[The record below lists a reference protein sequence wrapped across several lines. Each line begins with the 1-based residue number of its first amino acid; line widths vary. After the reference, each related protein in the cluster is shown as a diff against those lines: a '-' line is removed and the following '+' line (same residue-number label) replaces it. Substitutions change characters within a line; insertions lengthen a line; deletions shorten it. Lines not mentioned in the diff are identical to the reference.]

1 MPPRDRLRFMKNPQI
16 DPIDDLRREVAEV
29 VLDADRWLTTP
40 NDQLGGREQLDLA
53 RSGDNGLQIVRDLIA
68 AIKNGSTS

>member
-1 MPPRDRLRFMKNPQI
+1 MKNPQI

-40 NDQLGGREQLDLA
+40 NDQLGGREPLDLA
-53 RSGDNGLQIVRDLIA
+53 RSGDSGLQVVRDLIA